1 MTTKTKVARRC
12 GNNNRAM
19 CQNRLLFDW
28 SKQSITRDF
37 NNGALIAGI
46 LIAVSFG
53 LMFIHA
59 AVAL

>member
-1 MTTKTKVARRC
+1 MTTKTKAARRC

-19 CQNRLLFDW
+19 SQNRLRTW
-28 SKQSITRDF
+28 PRKQSIPRAYDK
-37 NNGALIAGI
+37 GALIAGI